1 MPDQIDVGLYVQR
14 LPPFQIVSTLFIF
27 QLDRVY
33 IILKRILIMSKIWY
47 FLLTYFGK
55 VILYLILYNKNF
67 FYFIKMKSNEIGRSD
82 ASPSSEEME
91 VCAVKGDERMPWRVF
106 VVVEFINRMRRNSN
120 RMWKNTF
127 LNVSSRYV
135 VKSVW

>member
-1 MPDQIDVGLYVQR
+1 MSRGCRHFWR

-91 VCAVKGDERMPWRVF
+91 VCVVKGDERIPWRLF
-106 VVVEFINRMRRNSN
+106 VVVEFINRMMRNSN

-135 VKSVW
+135 VKSVL